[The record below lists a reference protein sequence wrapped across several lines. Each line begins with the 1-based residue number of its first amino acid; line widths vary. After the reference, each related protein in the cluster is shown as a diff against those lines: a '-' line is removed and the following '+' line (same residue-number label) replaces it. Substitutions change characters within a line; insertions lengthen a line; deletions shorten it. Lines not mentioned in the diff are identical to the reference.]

1 MKRNIWSDTVK
12 VFVHDM
18 RSHSRHIDDIISD
31 YKIMN
36 NDMVFTEIKI
46 SPLDSTWKKIG
57 TLNFLNINFNNNENR
72 FLSLAIWWQWSI
84 YL

>member
-1 MKRNIWSDTVK
+1 
-12 VFVHDM
+12 M

-46 SPLDSTWKKIG
+46 SPLDST
-57 TLNFLNINFNNNENR
+57 
-72 FLSLAIWWQWSI
+72 
-84 YL
+84 

>member
-1 MKRNIWSDTVK
+1 MIYFQQWKETFEVIQLRFLFMIQDLIQ
-12 VFVHDM
+12 D
-18 RSHSRHIDDIISD
+18 IDDIVSD
-31 YKIMN
+31 YRIMN

-72 FLSLAIWWQWSI
+72 FLSLAIWW
-84 YL
+84 

>member
-1 MKRNIWSDTVK
+1 MIQDLIQ
-12 VFVHDM
+12 D
-18 RSHSRHIDDIISD
+18 IDDIVSD
-31 YKIMN
+31 YRIMN

-72 FLSLAIWWQWSI
+72 FLSLAIWW
-84 YL
+84 